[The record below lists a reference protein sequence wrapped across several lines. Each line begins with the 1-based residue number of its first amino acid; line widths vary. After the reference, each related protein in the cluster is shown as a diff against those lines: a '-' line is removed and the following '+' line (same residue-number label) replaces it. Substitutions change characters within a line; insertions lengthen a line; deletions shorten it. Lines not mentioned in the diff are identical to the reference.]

1 MKQTFHELLELPS
14 GNGTVSFSAD
24 SPENL
29 RQMLY
34 ELRDETTKAIVRVE
48 DEQNAQAWITQKET

>member
-1 MKQTFHELLELPS
+1 MKLTYHEHLELPS
-14 GNGTVSFSAD
+14 GKGSVTFSAD
-24 SPENL
+24 SPEHL
-29 RQMLY
+29 REMLY